1 MPEDA
6 VDNQAASDAQQ
17 RPPREIEVKLE
28 AAPAILRDAFALPL
42 FKDAEHSRGRT
53 FETTYFD
60 TADHALSRAGMA
72 LRVRRVG
79 RQRIMTFKWRPQQD
93 AGLFARGEVEA
104 PVRGAA
110 PELELLPPQARE
122 MIAEATDGAPVE
134 PRSQTI
140 FRRRVAMAQHNG
152 ALIEVALDE
161 GKILA
166 SGRKA
171 PIAELELELKDGEP
185 AALFEFAALLVG
197 HGFRIAAAP
206 KGLRG
211 HWLALGETPSATRA
225 CAPLLSPDAP
235 LDDAIAVIL
244 EANLQ
249 QFVDNWPALSPDCP
263 EAVHQMRVALRRLR
277 SALALFNKAIP
288 HESFTRFRADAKRI
302 ASAMGEARDQDVL
315 REMIVHGPAQALSDT
330 RFEPILKASARKR
343 AAAYANVR
351 ALIEAP
357 ETSRFVLDMQAA
369 IARRDW
375 RQPEDEGANANA
387 TPKPDAAAF
396 AATALDRLD
405 KRARK
410 RGKNLVELAPEQ
422 RHEARIALKNLRYA
436 ADFFGSLF
444 GRGRGARKFQRAMG
458 ELQDALGAYNDSI
471 VARAIVADLE
481 EAAGRT
487 AARAAGAV
495 EGWSARGAADA
506 DAHLGAAW
514 KRFRKAPRFWR

>member
-6 VDNQAASDAQQ
+6 VDNQAASDASQ
-17 RPPREIEVKLE
+17 RPPREVEVKLE
-28 AAPAILRDAFALPL
+28 AAQALLRDAFALPPFAGAQL
-42 FKDAEHSRGRT
+42 SRGRT

-60 TADHALSRAGMA
+60 TADNALSRAGMA
-72 LRVRRVG
+72 LRVRRAG
-79 RQRIMTFKWRPQQD
+79 RQRVMTFKWRPQDD
-93 AGLFARGEVEA
+93 AGVFARGEAEA

-110 PELELLPPQARE
+110 PETDLLAPEVRE
-122 MIAEATDGAPVE
+122 MVAKATGGAPLE

-140 FRRRVAMAQHNG
+140 FRRRVAMAQHDG
-152 ALIEVALDE
+152 AVIEAALDE
-161 GKILA
+161 GRIIA
-166 SGRKA
+166 AGRKA
-171 PIAELELELKDGEP
+171 PIAELELELKQGAP
-185 AALFEFAALLVG
+185 AALFDFAALLVDR
-197 HGFRIAAAP
+197 GFRIAAAP

-211 HWLALGETPSATRA
+211 HWLATGEPPPATRA
-225 CAPLLSPDAP
+225 SAPLLSPDTS
-235 LDDAIAVIL
+235 LDDAIAAIL

-249 QFVDNWPALSPDCP
+249 QFVANWPALSPDCP

-277 SALALFNKAIP
+277 SALALFNKAMP
-288 HESFTRFRADAKRI
+288 RECFTRFRADAKRI
-302 ASAMGEARDQDVL
+302 ASAMGEARDHDVL
-315 REMIVHGPAQALSDT
+315 REMIEHGPAQALAET

-351 ALIEAP
+351 SLMEAP
-357 ETSRFVLDMQAA
+357 ETSRFVLDLQASV
-369 IARRDW
+369 ARREW
-375 RQPEDEGANANA
+375 REPEPEGESAA
-387 TPKPDAAAF
+387 PLQDAAAF
-396 AATALDRLD
+396 AAAALDRLD

-481 EAAGRT
+481 KAAGRT

-495 EGWSARGAADA
+495 DGWTARGAADA

-514 KRFRKAPRFWR
+514 KKFRKAPRFWR